1 MRMTTLSP
9 EVSAPAPGI
18 VIIDKPGGITS
29 HGVVAVTR
37 RTLGT
42 RKVGHAGTL
51 DPMATGVLILG
62 IGSATRLLGHLAL
75 RDKEYLATIRLGAA
89 TSTDD
94 SEGEVLHRAEVD
106 AVAALTDAR
115 IRGVVAGYAGVISQ
129 VPSSISA
136 IKVDGERA
144 YARVRA
150 GEEVALKPRTVT
162 VSAFDVLDVARASGF
177 IDVQVRVECS
187 TGTYIRALARDI
199 GRDLDVGGHLTALRR
214 TRVGPF
220 RVQDAVELEAWSASA
235 DPSSALVPLADV
247 ARSAFT
253 CRVVD
258 AARADDIRNGR
269 RIPWPEIPT
278 AADATDHGVQVVALM
293 DEAGELLALAEER
306 EGRASYLC
314 VFKPA
319 STPA

>member
-1 MRMTTLSP
+1 MTTRSP

-29 HGVVAVTR
+29 HGVVAVAR

-62 IGSATRLLGHLAL
+62 VGSATRLLGHLAL

-89 TSTDD
+89 TTTDD
-94 SEGEVLHRAEVD
+94 CEGEFLGRAPES
-106 AVAALTDAR
+106 AIAALTDAQ
-115 IRGVVAGYAGVISQ
+115 IRSAVAGYTGVISQ

-150 GEEVALKPRTVT
+150 GEAVALKPRTVT
-162 VSAFDVLDVARASGF
+162 VAAFEVLDITRVSGF
-177 IDVQVRVECS
+177 VDVRVRVECS

-199 GRDLDVGGHLTALRR
+199 GRDLDVGGHLTELRR

-220 RVQDAVELEAWSASA
+220 RARDAVELDSWSSGA
-235 DPSSALVPLADV
+235 DASSALVPLADV
-247 ARSAFT
+247 ARIAFT

-258 AARADDIRNGR
+258 TARAEDIRNGR
-269 RIPWPEIPT
+269 RIPWLESPEPAGT
-278 AADATDHGVQVVALM
+278 SGGDEPVLALV
-293 DEAGELLALAEER
+293 DEAGELLALAEDR

-319 STPA
+319 SAPA